1 MTHTEPEV
9 ELHYGVKI
17 DATFEKNTQPP
28 SETQVTSLLSLKGRT
43 AIVTGAGAVDSCN
56 VGYISSIGFG
66 VVEAFAE
73 AGANVALWYNS
84 NPEAIEKANKI
95 SKTYGITCKAYKVN
109 ITDEEATIK
118 TIDQV
123 VQDLNGR
130 LDIFVANAA
139 LYWGHGRLINS
150 STSNFQEIVNTNLMS
165 TYYAAKAAG
174 KHFQR
179 QKETGTDIYGSKLKN
194 FHSGS
199 FIVTSSIASVHQL
212 FPQATTP
219 YCVTKAAVTQFVKGL
234 AVEFVKFARVNLVCP
249 GYVGTELLDPTP
261 GGIRRCWS
269 QMTPMGREGTV
280 SEMKG
285 AFLYLA
291 SDAASYTTGAEIFVD
306 GGYTCL

>member
-1 MTHTEPEV
+1 MTHTESEV

-28 SETQVTSLLSLKGRT
+28 PETQITPLLSLKGRT
-43 AIVTGAGAVDSCN
+43 AIVTGAGA
-56 VGYISSIGFG
+56 GIGFG

-73 AGANVALWYNS
+73 AGANIALWYNS
-84 NPEAIEKANKI
+84 NPEAIEKAKKV

-109 ITDEEATIK
+109 VTDEKATID

-139 LYWGHGRLINS
+139 LYWSHGRLINS
-150 STSNFQEIVNTNLMS
+150 STSDFQEIMNTNLMS

-179 QKETGTDIYGSKLKN
+179 QKETGTDIFGSKLEN

-219 YCVTKAAVTQFVKGL
+219 YCVTKSAVTQLVKGL
-234 AVEFVKFARVNLVCP
+234 AVEFVKFARANLVCP
-249 GYVGTELLDPTP
+249 GYLE
-261 GGIRRCWS
+261 GGMLMR
-269 QMTPMGREGTV
+269 GVDERER
-280 SEMKG
+280 
-285 AFLYLA
+285 
-291 SDAASYTTGAEIFVD
+291 
-306 GGYTCL
+306 

>member
-1 MTHTEPEV
+1 MTHTEPKV
-9 ELHYGVKI
+9 ELHYGVKS

-43 AIVTGAGAVDSCN
+43 AIVTGAGA
-56 VGYISSIGFG
+56 GIGFG

-84 NPEAIEKANKI
+84 NPEAIEKAKKI
-95 SKTYGITCKAYKVN
+95 SKTYGAYKVDV
-109 ITDEEATIK
+109 TDEEATIK

-139 LYWGHGRLINS
+139 LYWSHGRLINS

-234 AVEFVKFARVNLVCP
+234 AVEFVTFARVNLVCP
-249 GYVGTELLDPTP
+249 GYVSTELLDPTP

>member
-1 MTHTEPEV
+1 MTHTESEV

-28 SETQVTSLLSLKGRT
+28 PETQITPLLSLKGRT
-43 AIVTGAGAVDSCN
+43 AIVTGAGA
-56 VGYISSIGFG
+56 GIGFG

-73 AGANVALWYNS
+73 AGANIALWYNS
-84 NPEAIEKANKI
+84 NPEAIEKAKKV
-95 SKTYGITCKAYKVN
+95 SKTYGITY
-109 ITDEEATIK
+109 
-118 TIDQV
+118 QV

-139 LYWGHGRLINS
+139 LYWSHGRLINS
-150 STSNFQEIVNTNLMS
+150 STSDFQEIMNTNLMS

-179 QKETGTDIYGSKLKN
+179 QKETGTDIFGSKLEN

-219 YCVTKAAVTQFVKGL
+219 YCVTKSAVTQLVKGL
-234 AVEFVKFARVNLVCP
+234 AVEFVKFARANLVCP
-249 GYVGTELLDPTP
+249 G
-261 GGIRRCWS
+261 
-269 QMTPMGREGTV
+269 REG
-280 SEMKG
+280 
-285 AFLYLA
+285 A
-291 SDAASYTTGAEIFVD
+291 
-306 GGYTCL
+306 YTCL

>member
-1 MTHTEPEV
+1 MTNTESGA

-43 AIVTGAGAVDSCN
+43 AIVTGAGA
-56 VGYISSIGFG
+56 GIGFG

-84 NPEAIEKANKI
+84 NPEAIEKAKKI

-109 ITDEEATIK
+109 ITDEEATFK
-118 TIDQV
+118 TINQV

-139 LYWGHGRLINS
+139 LYWNHGRLINS
-150 STSNFQEIVNTNLMS
+150 STSDFQEIMNTNLMS
-165 TYYAAKAAG
+165 IYYAAKAAG
-174 KHFQR
+174 KYFQR
-179 QKETGTDIYGSKLKN
+179 QKETGTDIYGSKLEN

-199 FIVTSSIASVHQL
+199 FIVTSSIASVNQL
-212 FPQATTP
+212 RPQAATP

-249 GYVGTELLDPTP
+249 GYVDTELLDPTP
-261 GGIRRCWS
+261 GGIRKCWS